1 MHVLILTW
9 RDSGHPEAGGSETF
23 VERVSEGLIALGH
36 DVTVFTAGYPG
47 ASAREVRDQRVF
59 LRRGRRYSVYGRAA
73 LHLAGR
79 RRYDVVLDIQNGV
92 PFWTPLWTRTPVVN
106 VVHHVHREQWP
117 EVFGPLRSR
126 FGWWLE
132 SDVAPRVYA
141 GRPYVTVSEAS
152 RDELAALGVAP
163 ERVEVVYSGNDL
175 PRLPADWAVP
185 RTPHPSL
192 VVLGRLVPHK
202 RVELALEAV
211 HRLSDRFPDLR
222 LTVVGQGYW
231 EPELKQTAH
240 RLGVA
245 DRVDFVGFVEEDV
258 KHRLLASSWLHLL
271 PSVKEGWGLV
281 VVEAGFHG
289 TPTVA
294 FRSAGG
300 TTESVVHGVTGL
312 LADDDDGFVHSVER
326 LLDEHGIRAGFGAA
340 ARSHARRFSWEATT
354 RGVERA
360 LLKASG
366 RPTPSDHTDEETVVP
381 QGEVSARRTG
391 RADS

>member
-1 MHVLILTW
+1 
-9 RDSGHPEAGGSETF
+9 
-23 VERVSEGLIALGH
+23 
-36 DVTVFTAGYPG
+36 
-47 ASAREVRDQRVF
+47 
-59 LRRGRRYSVYGRAA
+59 
-73 LHLAGR
+73 
-79 RRYDVVLDIQNGV
+79 
-92 PFWTPLWTRTPVVN
+92 
-106 VVHHVHREQWP
+106 
-117 EVFGPLRSR
+117 
-126 FGWWLE
+126 
-132 SDVAPRVYA
+132 
-141 GRPYVTVSEAS
+141 
-152 RDELAALGVAP
+152 
-163 ERVEVVYSGNDL
+163 VEVVYSGNDL

-231 EPELKQTAH
+231 EPELKQTAQ

-245 DRVDFVGFVEEDV
+245 DRVDFAGFVEEDV

-366 RPTPSDHTDEETVVP
+366 RPMPSDHTDEEPVVP